1 MLGRSDPTSNAE
13 IVRNARAP
21 FGFGRR
27 PAIGVVAASL
37 RCPRIAVVASPC
49 RWPGDAPNDGVVISG
64 AGH

>member
-27 PAIGVVAASL
+27 RGIGFVAASL
-37 RCPRIAVVASPC
+37 RCPGIAVVASPC
-49 RWPGDAPNDGVVISG
+49 RWRGDATNDGVVVSG